1 MSCRASILIS
11 KMHVGGHPMKNLLIV
26 FGLSLALLGC
36 APSTNNTPNTPT
48 PVNPN
53 PPAEELEVITLD
65 ELATF
70 DGQDGRFAYVAIDGL
85 VYDVTGIPAW
95 NGGHQGLQPGAD
107 LTEAIERSPH
117 GRSVLNGLR
126 VVGKLE

>member
-1 MSCRASILIS
+1 MKSLI
-11 KMHVGGHPMKNLLIV
+11 II

-36 APSTNNTPNTPT
+36 APSSNNPNTPPT

-70 DGQDGRFAYVAIDGL
+70 NGENGRPAYVAVDGL
-85 VYDVTGIPAW
+85 VYDVTGVSAW

-107 LTEAIERSPH
+107 HTASIERSPH
-117 GRSVLNGLR
+117 GRSVLRGLR

>member
-1 MSCRASILIS
+1 
-11 KMHVGGHPMKNLLIV
+11 MHVGGHPMKSLIII

-36 APSTNNTPNTPT
+36 APSSNNPNTPPT

-70 DGQDGRFAYVAIDGL
+70 NGENGRPAYVAVDGL
-85 VYDVTGIPAW
+85 VYDVTGVSAW

-107 LTEAIERSPH
+107 HTASIERSPH
-117 GRSVLNGLR
+117 GRSVLRGLR

>member
-1 MSCRASILIS
+1 MKSLI
-11 KMHVGGHPMKNLLIV
+11 IV
-26 FGLSLALLGC
+26 FSLSFVLLGC
-36 APSTNNTPNTPT
+36 APSTNNNNPTPPN

-53 PPAEELEVITLD
+53 PPAEELEIITLA

-70 DGQDGRFAYVAIDGL
+70 DGQNGRLAYVAVDGL
-85 VYDVTGIPAW
+85 VYDVTGVPAW

-107 LTEAIERSPH
+107 LTSAIERSPH
-117 GRSVLNGLR
+117 GRSVLRGLR